1 MTARLAADIGGTFTD
16 LALLDAGGGVHVA
29 KTLSTPGDFKE
40 GVLSGV
46 ERILSDAGTVR
57 GQEIALAEVDYFV
70 HGATV
75 VLNALLERKLP
86 QAALV
91 TTAGFRDVLEIMRT
105 NNPRMY
111 DLKWVKPKPIIP
123 RHLRFEVAERVRH
136 TGEVLCALDEEG
148 AREVARR
155 IAALGIRSVALCF
168 LHAYANPTHER
179 RARELI
185 LEEYP
190 DAHVTI
196 SSDVASELREFER
209 TSTVAI
215 NASTIPI
222 ISAYLDGLSQALSDR
237 GLERELFV
245 MQSNGGVITSRTA
258 RHLPVRTVMSG
269 PAGGVVGA
277 QFIANRMGLHDV
289 ATIDIGGTS
298 SDMGVIS
305 DGLARTVDQSAVE
318 GWPIMAPTI
327 EILAI
332 GAGGGSIAWVDA
344 GGALR
349 VGPQSAGA
357 RPGPACYGL
366 GGVEPTV
373 SDACVTLNRL
383 NPDYFLAGEMV
394 LDRDAAERAIR
405 ERIAE
410 PLGMEVAEAAEGI
423 LRVVTANMNK
433 AIRSILIARGFDI
446 RRFTLMAF
454 GGAGGMVAGELL
466 RIGDVQRLVVPSNPG
481 AVSAIGMLATDLR
494 HDFAQSNVQ
503 SLADAAWGE
512 VELAQRR
519 LRERG
524 AERLRS
530 DGVTDDAIHFDD
542 ALDLRYV
549 GQDYYLR
556 VYVDIDDLDGER
568 IRSDFDRLHEHTYGF
583 ANPEFE
589 VEMVNARVFAIGA
602 FERPQLP
609 EIGARGSSDGLLD
622 AEGASSGVLRRC
634 VRGGGHLRCDGALR
648 RRCHRRSLHHRG
660 SALDDRR
667 HAGPERYGRSVSQS
681 FDRGRR
687 LVPRGGPE

>member
-16 LALLDAGGGVHVA
+16 LVLLDAGGGVHVA

-46 ERILSDAGTVR
+46 ERILSDAGARAEGAV
-57 GQEIALAEVDYFV
+57 ALADVDYFV

-111 DLKWVKPKPIIP
+111 ELKWIKPKPIIP

-136 TGEVLCALDEEG
+136 TGEVLSELDEAG
-148 AREVARR
+148 TRAVARR
-155 IAALGIRSVALCF
+155 IAVLGIRSVALCF
-168 LHAYANPTHER
+168 LHAYANPAHER
-179 RARELI
+179 RAREII
-185 LEEYP
+185 LEEHP
-190 DAHVTI
+190 GAHVTI

-222 ISAYLDGLSQALSDR
+222 ITAYLDGLSQALSER

-269 PAGGVVGA
+269 PAGVVVGA
-277 QFIANRMGLHDV
+277 QFIASRMGLRDV

-305 DGLARTVDQSAVE
+305 EGLARTVDQSAVE

-332 GAGGGSIAWVDA
+332 GAGGGSIAWADA

-366 GGVEPTV
+366 GGTEPTV
-373 SDACVTLNRL
+373 SDACVILNRL
-383 NPDYFLAGEMV
+383 NPDYFLAGEMT

-405 ERIAE
+405 ERIAG
-410 PLGMEVAEAAEGI
+410 PLGMEVEEAAEGI

-433 AIRSILIARGFDI
+433 AIRSILIARGFDV
-446 RRFTLMAF
+446 RAFTLMAF

-494 HDFAQSNVQ
+494 HDFAQSSVQ
-503 SLADAAWGE
+503 SLAGVAWGE
-512 VELAQRR
+512 VEHALRG

-530 DGVTDDAIHFDD
+530 DGVADDAMRFDD

-556 VYVDIDDLDGER
+556 VYVDIDDLDGAR
-568 IRSDFDRLHEHTYGF
+568 IRADFDRLHEHTYGF

-589 VEMVNARVFAIGA
+589 VEMVNARVFALGV

-609 EIGARGSSDGLLD
+609 EIAPRSAAGGPLETKARRQVFFGGAFVDTAIYD
-622 AEGASSGVLRRC
+622 VT
-634 VRGGGHLRCDGALR
+634 ALR
-648 RRCHRRSLHHRG
+648 
-660 SALDDRR
+660 ADDRF
-667 HAGPERYGRSVSQS
+667 AGPCIVEDPRSTIVVMPGQIATV
-681 FDRGRR
+681 DRFRN
-687 LVPRGGPE
+687 LAIELAA

>member
-16 LALLDAGGGVHVA
+16 LVLLDSGGGVHVA

-46 ERILSDAGTVR
+46 ERILSDAGAATR
-57 GQEIALAEVDYFV
+57 QDMALADVDYFV

-86 QAALV
+86 QAALL

-111 DLKWVKPKPIIP
+111 DLKWIKPKPIIP

-136 TGEVLCALDEEG
+136 TGEVLCALDEEETR
-148 AREVARR
+148 AAARR
-155 IAALGIRSVALCF
+155 IEALGIRSVALCF

-185 LEEYP
+185 LEEHP
-190 DAHVTI
+190 EAHVTI

-258 RHLPVRTVMSG
+258 RSLPVRTVMSG

-277 QFIANRMGLHDV
+277 QFIASRMGLRDV

-366 GGVEPTV
+366 GGAEPTV

-394 LDRDAAERAIR
+394 LDREAAERAIR

-433 AIRSILIARGFDI
+433 AIRSILIARGFDV
-446 RRFTLMAF
+446 RQFTLMAF

-466 RIGDVQRLVVPSNPG
+466 RIGDVRRLVVPSNPG

-494 HDFAQSNVQ
+494 HDFAQSSVQ
-503 SLADAAWGE
+503 SFGD
-512 VELAQRR
+512 VEWDKIRHTLQN
-519 LRERG
+519 LRTRG
-524 AERLRS
+524 AERLKA
-530 DGVTDDAIHFDD
+530 DGVDDAAMHFDD

-609 EIGARGSSDGLLD
+609 EIGARGSSGDRL
-622 AEGASSGVLRRC
+622 APKARRP
-634 VRGGGHLRCDGALR
+634 VFFDGAFVEADIYDVT
-648 RRCHRRSLHHRG
+648 
-660 SALDDRR
+660 ALCADDAI
-667 HAGPERYGRSVSQS
+667 AGPCIIEDPRSTIVVMPGQS
-681 FDRGRR
+681 ATVDRFRN
-687 LVPRGGPE
+687 LSIEVAA

>member
-16 LALLDAGGGVHVA
+16 LVLLDSGGGVHVA

-46 ERILSDAGTVR
+46 ERILSDAGAVR
-57 GQEIALAEVDYFV
+57 GQDIALADVDYFV

-111 DLKWVKPKPIIP
+111 DLKWIKPKPIIP
-123 RHLRFEVAERVRH
+123 RHLRFQVGERVRH
-136 TGEVLCALDEEG
+136 TGEVLRALDEEG
-148 AREVARR
+148 TREVARR
-155 IAALGIRSVALCF
+155 IAALNIRSVALCF
-168 LHAYANPTHER
+168 LHAYANPDHER

-190 DAHVTI
+190 AAHVTI

-277 QFIANRMGLHDV
+277 QFIANRMGLRDV

-305 DGLARTVDQSAVE
+305 DGLARTVDQSEVE

-394 LDRDAAERAIR
+394 LDREAAERAIR

-494 HDFAQSNVQ
+494 HDFAQSSVQ
-503 SLADAAWGE
+503 SLADVAWRE
-512 VELAQRR
+512 VELALRR

-530 DGVTDDAIHFDD
+530 DGVTDEAMHFDD

-556 VYVDIDDLDGER
+556 VYVDSDDLDGGR
-568 IRSDFDRLHEHTYGF
+568 IRADFDRLHEHTYGF

-609 EIGARGSSDGLLD
+609 EIGARGSSGDPL
-622 AEGASSGVLRRC
+622 APKARRP
-634 VRGGGHLRCDGALR
+634 VFFDGAFVEADIYDVT
-648 RRCHRRSLHHRG
+648 
-660 SALDDRR
+660 ALCADDAI
-667 HAGPERYGRSVSQS
+667 AGPCIIEDPRSTIVVMPGQS
-681 FDRGRR
+681 ATVDRFRN
-687 LVPRGGPE
+687 LSIEVAA

>member
-16 LALLDAGGGVHVA
+16 LVLLDAGGGVHVA

-40 GVLSGV
+40 GVLGGV
-46 ERILSDAGTVR
+46 ERILSDAGAELGR
-57 GQEIALAEVDYFV
+57 GIALADVDYFV

-86 QAALV
+86 RSALV
-91 TTAGFRDVLEIMRT
+91 TTRGFRDVLEIMRT

-136 TGEVLCALDEEG
+136 TGEVLCPLDEEG
-148 AREVARR
+148 TRNVARR
-155 IAALGIRSVALCF
+155 IRALDIRSVALCF
-168 LHAYANPTHER
+168 LHAYANPDHER
-179 RARELI
+179 RAREVF
-185 LEEYP
+185 LEEHP
-190 DAHVTI
+190 EAHVTI

-222 ISAYLDGLSQALSDR
+222 ISAYLDGLSRALSDR

-245 MQSNGGVITSRTA
+245 MQSNGGVITSRAA
-258 RHLPVRTVMSG
+258 RTLPVRTVMSG

-277 QFIANRMGLHDV
+277 QFIANRMGLRDV

-332 GAGGGSIAWVDA
+332 GAGGGSIAWVDS

-366 GGVEPTV
+366 GGSEPTV

-383 NPDYFLAGEMV
+383 NPDYFLAGEMT
-394 LDRDAAERAIR
+394 LDRAAAERAIR
-405 ERIAE
+405 ERIAG
-410 PLGMEVAEAAEGI
+410 PLGMDVADAAEGV

-433 AIRSILIARGFDI
+433 AIRSILIARGFDV
-446 RRFTLMAF
+446 RAFTLMAF

-494 HDFAQSNVQ
+494 HDFAQSSVQ
-503 SLADAAWGE
+503 SLAAVAWAD
-512 VELAQRR
+512 VERA
-519 LRERG
+519 LRHLRALG
-524 AERLRS
+524 ADRLRS
-530 DGVTDDAIHFDD
+530 DGVGDGAMRFDD

-568 IRSDFDRLHEHTYGF
+568 IRSEFDKLHEHTYGF

-589 VEMVNARVFAIGA
+589 VEMVNARVFAIGT
-602 FERPQLP
+602 FERPRLP
-609 EIGARGSSDGLLD
+609 EIAARAAADGPLETK
-622 AEGASSGVLRRC
+622 ARRD
-634 VRGGGHLRCDGALR
+634 VYFGGGFVETAIYDVTALR
-648 RRCHRRSLHHRG
+648 
-660 SALDDRR
+660 ADDEI
-667 HAGPERYGRSVSQS
+667 AGPCIIEDPRSTIVVMPGQVATV
-681 FDRGRR
+681 DRFRN
-687 LVPRGGPE
+687 LAIDVAA

>member
-16 LALLDAGGGVHVA
+16 LVLLDSGGGVHVA

-46 ERILSDAGTVR
+46 ERILSDAGTATR
-57 GQEIALAEVDYFV
+57 QDIALTDVDYFV

-86 QAALV
+86 ESALI
-91 TTAGFRDVLEIMRT
+91 TTRGFRDVLEIMRT

-148 AREVARR
+148 TRAVVRR
-155 IAALGIRSVALCF
+155 IKGLGIRSVALCF

-179 RARELI
+179 RAREII
-185 LEEYP
+185 LKEHPE
-190 DAHVTI
+190 AHVTI

-209 TSTVAI
+209 TSTVVI

-277 QFIANRMGLHDV
+277 QFIASRMGLRDV

-357 RPGPACYGL
+357 RPGPTCYGL

-394 LDRDAAERAIR
+394 LDRDAAERAIH

-446 RRFTLMAF
+446 RQFTLMAF

-512 VELAQRR
+512 VELVLRR

-530 DGVTDDAIHFDD
+530 DGVTDDAMHFDN

-556 VYVDIDDLDGER
+556 VYIDIDDLDGER
-568 IRSDFDRLHEHTYGF
+568 IRSDFDRLHEDTYGF

-609 EIGARGSSDGLLD
+609 EIETRRASHGPLVPKARRP
-622 AEGASSGVLRRC
+622 VFF
-634 VRGGGHLRCDGALR
+634 DGAFVEADIYDVT
-648 RRCHRRSLHHRG
+648 
-660 SALDDRR
+660 ALCADDAI
-667 HAGPERYGRSVSQS
+667 AGPCVIEDPRSTIVVMPGQS
-681 FDRGRR
+681 ATVDRFCN
-687 LVPRGGPE
+687 LSIEVAA

>member
-16 LALLDAGGGVHVA
+16 LVLLDAGGGVHVA

-46 ERILSDAGTVR
+46 ERVLSDAGAETE
-57 GQEIALAEVDYFV
+57 GAIALADVDYFV

-86 QAALV
+86 KAALV
-91 TTAGFRDVLEIMRT
+91 TTRGFRDVLEIMRT
-105 NNPRMY
+105 NNSRMY
-111 DLKWVKPKPIIP
+111 DLKWIKPKPIIP

-136 TGEVLCALDEEG
+136 TGEVLRPLDEAG
-148 AREVARR
+148 TRETARR
-155 IAALGIRSVALCF
+155 IKALDIRSVALCF
-168 LHAYANPTHER
+168 LHAYANPDHER
-179 RARELI
+179 RAREII
-185 LEEYP
+185 LEEHP
-190 DAHVTI
+190 EAHVTI

-222 ISAYLDGLSQALSDR
+222 ITSYLNGLAQALGER
-237 GLERELFV
+237 GLKRELFV
-245 MQSNGGVITSRTA
+245 MQSNGGVIASRTA
-258 RHLPVRTVMSG
+258 RSLPVRTVMSG

-277 QFIANRMGLHDV
+277 QFIAGRMGLRDV

-305 DGLARTVDQSAVE
+305 DGLARTVDQSTVE

-366 GGVEPTV
+366 GGTEPTV
-373 SDACVTLNRL
+373 SDACVALNRL
-383 NPDYFLAGEMV
+383 NPNYFLAGEMT
-394 LDRDAAERAIR
+394 LDRDAAEQAIR

-410 PLGMEVAEAAEGI
+410 PLGMDVAEAAEGI

-446 RRFTLMAF
+446 RAFALMAF

-466 RIGDVQRLVVPSNPG
+466 RIGDVSRLVVPSNPG

-503 SLADAAWGE
+503 PLAGVAWGE
-512 VELAQRR
+512 VEHA
-519 LRERG
+519 LRQLQGRG

-530 DGVTDDAIHFDD
+530 DGVADDAMRFDD

-556 VYVDIDDLDGER
+556 VYVDIDDLDGAR

-583 ANPEFE
+583 SNPEFE
-589 VEMVNARVFAIGA
+589 VEMVNARVFAVGKVG
-602 FERPQLP
+602 RPQLP
-609 EIGARGSSDGLLD
+609 EIGVRRLTDGPLETKARRRVFFG
-622 AEGASSGVLRRC
+622 GAFVDTNIYD
-634 VRGGGHLRCDGALR
+634 VTALR
-648 RRCHRRSLHHRG
+648 ADDAICGPCVVEDPRSTIVVMPG
-660 SALDDRR
+660 QIATVDRFR
-667 HAGPERYGRSVSQS
+667 NLTIEVAA
-681 FDRGRR
+681 
-687 LVPRGGPE
+687 

>member
-16 LALLDAGGGVHVA
+16 LVLLDPNGVVRVA
-29 KTLSTPGDFKE
+29 KTLSTPGDFKQ
-40 GVLSGV
+40 GVLGGV
-46 ERILSDAGTVR
+46 ERVLSDAGAELGR
-57 GQEIALAEVDYFV
+57 DFGLADVDYFV

-123 RHLRFEVAERVRH
+123 RHLRFEVAERVHH
-136 TGEVLCALDEEG
+136 TGKVLHELDE
-148 AREVARR
+148 AATRAVARR

-168 LHAYANPTHER
+168 LHAYANPDHER
-179 RARELI
+179 RAREIL

-190 DAHVTI
+190 EAHVTI

-222 ISAYLDGLSQALSDR
+222 ITAYLEGLSQALSDR

-245 MQSNGGVITSRTA
+245 MQSNGGVITSSTA
-258 RHLPVRTVMSG
+258 RSLPVRTVMSG

-277 QFIANRMGLHDV
+277 QFIAGRMGLKDV

-332 GAGGGSIAWVDA
+332 GAGGGSIAWVDE

-366 GGVEPTV
+366 GGDEPTV

-383 NPDYFLAGEMV
+383 NPDYFLAGEMA

-405 ERIAE
+405 ERIAK
-410 PLGMEVAEAAEGI
+410 PLGMEIADAAEGI

-446 RRFTLMAF
+446 RTFTLMAF

-466 RIGDVQRLVVPSNPG
+466 RIGDVSRLVVPSNPG

-494 HDFAQSNVQ
+494 HDFAQSSVQ
-503 SLADAAWGE
+503 SFGD
-512 VELAQRR
+512 VEWTEIRR
-519 LRERG
+519 ALHHLRTLG
-524 AERLRS
+524 AERLKA
-530 DGVTDDAIHFDD
+530 DGVADDAMHFDD

-556 VYVDIDDLDGER
+556 VYVDSDDLDGER
-568 IRSDFDRLHEHTYGF
+568 IRSNFDRLHEHTYGF

-609 EIGARGSSDGLLD
+609 EIAARSAADGSL
-622 AEGASSGVLRRC
+622 ATKARRP
-634 VRGGGHLRCDGALR
+634 VFFDGAFVETDIYDVTALR
-648 RRCHRRSLHHRG
+648 ADD
-660 SALDDRR
+660 AL
-667 HAGPERYGRSVSQS
+667 AGPCVIEDPRSTIVVMPGQS
-681 FDRGRR
+681 ATVDRFRN
-687 LVPRGGPE
+687 LTIEVAA

>member
-16 LALLDAGGGVHVA
+16 LVLLDSGGVVHVA

-46 ERILSDAGTVR
+46 ERVLSDAGAEA
-57 GQEIALAEVDYFV
+57 GGAIALAEVDYFV

-86 QAALV
+86 KAALV
-91 TTAGFRDVLEIMRT
+91 TTRGFRDVLEIMRT

-123 RHLRFEVAERVRH
+123 RHLRFEVDERVRH
-136 TGEVLCALDEEG
+136 TGEVLRPLDEAG
-148 AREVARR
+148 TRETARR
-155 IAALGIRSVALCF
+155 IKALDIRSVALCF
-168 LHAYANPTHER
+168 LHAYANPDHER
-179 RARELI
+179 RAREII
-185 LEEYP
+185 LEEHP
-190 DAHVTI
+190 AAHVTI

-245 MQSNGGVITSRTA
+245 MQSNGGVIASRTA
-258 RHLPVRTVMSG
+258 RSLPVRTVMSG

-277 QFIANRMGLHDV
+277 QFIANRMGLRDV

-305 DGLARTVDQSAVE
+305 EGLARTVDQSAVE

-357 RPGPACYGL
+357 RPGPACYGQ
-366 GGVEPTV
+366 GGAEPTV

-383 NPDYFLAGEMV
+383 NPDYFLAGEMA

-410 PLGMEVAEAAEGI
+410 PLGMDIADAAEGI

-446 RRFTLMAF
+446 RAFTLMAF

-466 RIGDVQRLVVPSNPG
+466 RIGDVSRLVVPSNPG

-503 SLADAAWGE
+503 SLAGVAWGE
-512 VELAQRR
+512 VEHA
-519 LRERG
+519 LRQLRGRG

-530 DGVTDDAIHFDD
+530 DGVADDAMRFDD

-556 VYVDIDDLDGER
+556 VYVDIDDLDGAR

-583 ANPEFE
+583 SNPEFE

-609 EIGARGSSDGLLD
+609 EIGARGSSDAPLQTKARRQVFFG
-622 AEGASSGVLRRC
+622 GAFVDTAIYD
-634 VRGGGHLRCDGALR
+634 VTALR
-648 RRCHRRSLHHRG
+648 ADDEIDGPCVIEDPRSTIVVMPG
-660 SALDDRR
+660 QTATVDRFR
-667 HAGPERYGRSVSQS
+667 NLTIEAVA
-681 FDRGRR
+681 
-687 LVPRGGPE
+687 

>member
-16 LALLDAGGGVHVA
+16 LVLLDPGGGVHVA

-46 ERILSDAGTVR
+46 ERILSDAGTAR
-57 GQEIALAEVDYFV
+57 GQDIALADVDYFV

-123 RHLRFEVAERVRH
+123 RHLRFQVGERVRH
-136 TGEVLCALDEEG
+136 TGEVLRQLDEAG
-148 AREVARR
+148 TREVARR
-155 IAALGIRSVALCF
+155 IAALGVRSVALCF

-179 RARELI
+179 RAREII
-185 LEEYP
+185 LEEHP
-190 DAHVTI
+190 EAHVTI

-222 ISAYLDGLSQALSDR
+222 ISAYLDGLSQALSER

-258 RHLPVRTVMSG
+258 RSLPVRTVMSG

-277 QFIANRMGLHDV
+277 QFIANRMGLRDV

-366 GGVEPTV
+366 GGAEPTV
-373 SDACVTLNRL
+373 SDVCVTLNRL
-383 NPDYFLAGEMV
+383 NPDYFLAGEMT
-394 LDRDAAERAIR
+394 LDRNAAERAIR

-410 PLGMEVAEAAEGI
+410 PLGMEAAEAAEGI

-446 RRFTLMAF
+446 RQFTLMAF

-481 AVSAIGMLATDLR
+481 AVSAVGMLATDLR

-503 SLADAAWGE
+503 SLADVAWGE
-512 VELAQRR
+512 VERA
-519 LRERG
+519 LRQLRTLG
-524 AERLRS
+524 AERLRG
-530 DGVTDDAIHFDD
+530 DGVADDAMHFDD

-556 VYVDIDDLDGER
+556 VYVEIDDLDGER

-609 EIGARGSSDGLLD
+609 EIGARGSP
-622 AEGASSGVLRRC
+622 
-634 VRGGGHLRCDGALR
+634 DGALAPKAR
-648 RRCHRRSLHHRG
+648 RAVFFDG
-660 SALDDRR
+660 AFVETDIYDVTALRADDAV
-667 HAGPERYGRSVSQS
+667 AGPCVIEDPRSTIVVMPGQS
-681 FDRGRR
+681 AAVDRFRN
-687 LVPRGGPE
+687 LSIEVAA

>member
-503 SLADAAWGE
+503 SLADAVWGE

-609 EIGARGSSDGLLD
+609 EIGARGSSDGLLEPK
-622 AEGASSGVLRRC
+622 ARRP
-634 VRGGGHLRCDGALR
+634 VFFDGAFVEADIYDVT
-648 RRCHRRSLHHRG
+648 
-660 SALDDRR
+660 ALCADDAI
-667 HAGPERYGRSVSQS
+667 AGPCIIEDPRSTIVVMPGQS
-681 FDRGRR
+681 ATVDRFRN
-687 LVPRGGPE
+687 LSIEVAA

>member
-16 LALLDAGGGVHVA
+16 LVLLDPGGGVHVA

-40 GVLSGV
+40 GVLGGV
-46 ERILSDAGTVR
+46 ERVLSDAGSADR
-57 GQEIALAEVDYFV
+57 GAIALADVDYFV

-86 QAALV
+86 KAALV
-91 TTAGFRDVLEIMRT
+91 TTSGFRDVLEIMRT

-136 TGEVLCALDEEG
+136 TGDVLHPLDED
-148 AREVARR
+148 ATREVAQR

-179 RARELI
+179 RAREI
-185 LEEYP
+185 VLEEHP
-190 DAHVTI
+190 KAHVTI

-209 TSTVAI
+209 TSTVVI

-222 ISAYLDGLSQALSDR
+222 LSAYLDGLAQALSER
-237 GLERELFV
+237 GLARELFV
-245 MQSNGGVITSRTA
+245 MQSNGGVIASRTA
-258 RHLPVRTVMSG
+258 RSLPVRTVMSG

-277 QFIANRMGLHDV
+277 QFIANCMGLSDV

-366 GGVEPTV
+366 GGSEATV

-383 NPDYFLAGEMV
+383 NPDYFLAGEMT

-405 ERIAE
+405 ARVAE
-410 PLGMEVAEAAEGI
+410 ALGMDIADAAEGI

-446 RRFTLMAF
+446 RAFTLMAF

-503 SLADAAWGE
+503 SLASVEWGE
-512 VELAQRR
+512 VEHALRR
-519 LRERG
+519 LRDRG

-530 DGVTDDAIHFDD
+530 DGVADDAMRFDD

-556 VYVDIDDLDGER
+556 VYLDLDDLDGER

-602 FERPQLP
+602 FERPHLP
-609 EIGARGSSDGLLD
+609 EIGARGPSDAPLETK
-622 AEGASSGVLRRC
+622 ARRQ
-634 VRGGGHLRCDGALR
+634 VFFGGDFVDTAIYDVTALR
-648 RRCHRRSLHHRG
+648 
-660 SALDDRR
+660 ADDEI
-667 HAGPERYGRSVSQS
+667 AGPCVIEDPRSTIVVMPGQVATV
-681 FDRGRR
+681 DRFRN
-687 LVPRGGPE
+687 LAIEAAA

>member
-16 LALLDAGGGVHVA
+16 LVLLDPNGVVRVA
-29 KTLSTPGDFKE
+29 KTLSTPGDFKQ
-40 GVLSGV
+40 GVLGGV
-46 ERILSDAGTVR
+46 ERVLSDAGAELGR
-57 GQEIALAEVDYFV
+57 DFGLADVDYFV

-123 RHLRFEVAERVRH
+123 RHLRFEVAERVLH
-136 TGEVLCALDEEG
+136 TGKVLHELDE
-148 AREVARR
+148 AATRAVARR

-168 LHAYANPTHER
+168 LHAYANPDHER
-179 RARELI
+179 RAREIL

-190 DAHVTI
+190 EAHVTI

-222 ISAYLDGLSQALSDR
+222 ITAYLEGLSQALSDR

-245 MQSNGGVITSRTA
+245 MQSNGGVITSSTA
-258 RHLPVRTVMSG
+258 RSLPVRTVMSG

-277 QFIANRMGLHDV
+277 QFIAGRMGLKDV

-332 GAGGGSIAWVDA
+332 GAGGGSIAWVDE

-366 GGVEPTV
+366 GGDEPTV

-383 NPDYFLAGEMV
+383 NPDYFLAGEMA

-405 ERIAE
+405 ERIAK
-410 PLGMEVAEAAEGI
+410 PLGMEIADAAEGI

-446 RRFTLMAF
+446 RTFTLMAF

-466 RIGDVQRLVVPSNPG
+466 RIGDVSRLVVPSNPG

-494 HDFAQSNVQ
+494 HDFAQSSVQ
-503 SLADAAWGE
+503 SFGD
-512 VELAQRR
+512 VEWAEIRR
-519 LRERG
+519 ALHHLRTLG
-524 AERLRS
+524 AERLKA
-530 DGVTDDAIHFDD
+530 DGVADDAMHFDD

-556 VYVDIDDLDGER
+556 VYVDSDDLDGER
-568 IRSDFDRLHEHTYGF
+568 IRSNFDRLHEHTYGF

-609 EIGARGSSDGLLD
+609 EIAARSAADGSL
-622 AEGASSGVLRRC
+622 ATKARRP
-634 VRGGGHLRCDGALR
+634 VFFDGAFVETDIYDVTALR
-648 RRCHRRSLHHRG
+648 ADD
-660 SALDDRR
+660 AL
-667 HAGPERYGRSVSQS
+667 AGPCVIEDPRSTIVVMPGQS
-681 FDRGRR
+681 ATVDRFRN
-687 LVPRGGPE
+687 LTIEVAA

>member
-16 LALLDAGGGVHVA
+16 LVLLDSGGVVHVA

-40 GVLSGV
+40 GVLGGV
-46 ERILSDAGTVR
+46 ERVLSDAGADA
-57 GQEIALAEVDYFV
+57 GGAIALSEVDYFV

-86 QAALV
+86 KAALV
-91 TTAGFRDVLEIMRT
+91 TTRGFRDVLEIMRT

-123 RHLRFEVAERVRH
+123 RHLRFEVDERVRH
-136 TGEVLCALDEEG
+136 TGEVLRPLDEAG
-148 AREVARR
+148 TRETARR
-155 IAALGIRSVALCF
+155 IKALDIRSVALCF
-168 LHAYANPTHER
+168 LHAYANPDHER
-179 RARELI
+179 RAREII
-185 LEEYP
+185 LEEHP
-190 DAHVTI
+190 AAHVTI

-245 MQSNGGVITSRTA
+245 MQSNGGVIASRTA
-258 RHLPVRTVMSG
+258 RSLPVRTVMSG

-277 QFIANRMGLHDV
+277 QFIANRMGLRDV

-305 DGLARTVDQSAVE
+305 EGLARTVDQSAVE

-357 RPGPACYGL
+357 RPGPACYGQ
-366 GGVEPTV
+366 GGAEPTV

-383 NPDYFLAGEMV
+383 NPDYFLAGEMA

-410 PLGMEVAEAAEGI
+410 PLGMDIADAAEGI

-446 RRFTLMAF
+446 RAFTLMAF

-466 RIGDVQRLVVPSNPG
+466 RIGDVSRLVVPSNPG

-503 SLADAAWGE
+503 SLAGVAWGE
-512 VELAQRR
+512 VEHA
-519 LRERG
+519 LRQLRGRG

-530 DGVTDDAIHFDD
+530 DGVADDAMRFDD

-556 VYVDIDDLDGER
+556 VYVDIDDLDGAR

-583 ANPEFE
+583 SNPEFE

-609 EIGARGSSDGLLD
+609 EIGARGSSDAPLQTKARRQVFFG
-622 AEGASSGVLRRC
+622 GAFVETAIYD
-634 VRGGGHLRCDGALR
+634 VTALR
-648 RRCHRRSLHHRG
+648 ADDEMDGPCVIEDPRSTIVVMPG
-660 SALDDRR
+660 QTATVDRFR
-667 HAGPERYGRSVSQS
+667 NLTIEAVA
-681 FDRGRR
+681 
-687 LVPRGGPE
+687 